1 MSECGHV
8 ISEHLGVFEDDNIS
22 IETFLL
28 PFSLK
33 LHNTS
38 FCTLNI
44 SHLNVSFF
52 LIVGDVPM
60 YRLQGFGIP
69 GGCLLSVCMFS
80 CCTNY
85 AAYADS
91 GTTVC
96 IYKTSASHL
105 WILFPEHISCR

>member
-8 ISEHLGVFEDDNIS
+8 ISEHLGVFEDDIS

-52 LIVGDVPM
+52 N
-60 YRLQGFGIP
+60 R
-69 GGCLLSVCMFS
+69 
-80 CCTNY
+80 
-85 AAYADS
+85 
-91 GTTVC
+91 
-96 IYKTSASHL
+96 
-105 WILFPEHISCR
+105 R